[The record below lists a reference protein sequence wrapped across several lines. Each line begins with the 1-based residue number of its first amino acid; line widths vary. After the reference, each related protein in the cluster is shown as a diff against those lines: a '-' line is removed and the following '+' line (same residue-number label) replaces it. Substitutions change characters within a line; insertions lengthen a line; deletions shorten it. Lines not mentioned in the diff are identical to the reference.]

1 MQRKR
6 ASGFTP
12 LKVFRKPP
20 TMALFQKPPKRPE
33 PAPVKRLQ
41 GNASRPQSAR
51 ELAAQALGKGVQ
63 RPRSEPTARDIT
75 VTGASLMGAP
85 PPTSAI
91 EVQSANPGLCSVLE
105 NAALLYASGQSQP
118 ARAMLEQGV
127 ATDHD
132 AKLSPLAWLA
142 LFDLL
147 QRAGD
152 RSAFDQLAMQYV
164 VQFERSAPAWDDAA
178 KPAQGAKSA
187 VGGYL
192 AITGK
197 LSAESASQF
206 ETLKRAI
213 ERKVPQARIDLASVT
228 GFDDAGA
235 KLLAE
240 ALIHARR
247 SQFTL
252 VLQRPEKLRAAIES
266 MVKRGRY
273 AGEGVWLLSL
283 ELMQWLHDQAAFD
296 DRAIEYAI
304 AFETSPPSWEPP
316 PKVEGA
322 APAAPEGDEPA
333 EAQVQGDMLAWSGV
347 LLGSNAPQLSNLNE
361 FAQGRAVVAIDMST
375 VERIDFV
382 CAGALLNLINRIE
395 SQRRAVQLAGATP
408 IVRALLLLIGI
419 SPRHFVKKAQ

>member
-1 MQRKR
+1 
-6 ASGFTP
+6 
-12 LKVFRKPP
+12 
-20 TMALFQKPPKRPE
+20 
-33 PAPVKRLQ
+33 
-41 GNASRPQSAR
+41 
-51 ELAAQALGKGVQ
+51 
-63 RPRSEPTARDIT
+63 
-75 VTGASLMGAP
+75 MGAP
-85 PPTSAI
+85 PPSSAI
-91 EVQSANPGLCSVLE
+91 EVHQANPGLCAVLE

-118 ARAMLEQGV
+118 ARALLEQGV
-127 ATDHD
+127 QTDHD
-132 AKLSPLAWLA
+132 TKLSPLAWLA

-152 RSAFDQLAMQYV
+152 RVAFDQLAMQYV
-164 VQFERSAPAWDDAA
+164 VQFERSAPAWDSAAGPALDAKA
-178 KPAQGAKSA
+178 GA
-187 VGGYL
+187 GGYL

-197 LSAESASQF
+197 LSAESAPQF
-206 ETLKRAI
+206 QSLARAI
-213 ERKVPQARIDLASVT
+213 ERKIPQARIDLASVT

-235 KLLAE
+235 KLLAD
-240 ALIHARR
+240 ALTHARR

-266 MVKRGRY
+266 MVKRGRD

-283 ELMQWLHDQAAFD
+283 ELMQWLHDQVAFD

-316 PKVEGA
+316 PAQPGA
-322 APAAPEGDEPA
+322 APVAADSDDVA
-333 EAQVQGDMLAWSGV
+333 EAQIHGDMLAWSGV
-347 LLGSNAPQLSNLNE
+347 MVGPNTPQLPRLAE
-361 FAQGRAVVAIDMST
+361 FAQGRTVVPVDLSA

-382 CAGALLNLINRIE
+382 CAGSLLNMINRIE

>member
-1 MQRKR
+1 
-6 ASGFTP
+6 
-12 LKVFRKPP
+12 
-20 TMALFQKPPKRPE
+20 MALFQKPPKRPE
-33 PAPVKRLQ
+33 PAPVQQVRSAQ
-41 GNASRPQSAR
+41 SSRPQSAR

-91 EVQSANPGLCSVLE
+91 EVHQANPGLCAVLE
-105 NAALLYASGQSQP
+105 NAALLFASGQAQP
-118 ARAMLEQGV
+118 ARATLEQGV
-127 ATDHD
+127 QTDHD

-142 LFDLL
+142 LFDLM

-152 RSAFDQLAMQYV
+152 RGAFDQLAMQYV

-178 KPAQGAKSA
+178 KPAPGAKA
-187 VGGYL
+187 VVGGYL

-197 LSAESASQF
+197 LSATSAPQF

-213 ERKVPQARIDLASVT
+213 ERKIPQARIDLASVT

-240 ALIHARR
+240 ALVNARR
-247 SQFTL
+247 SQFEL

-266 MVKRGRY
+266 MVKRGRD

-283 ELMQWLHDQAAFD
+283 ELMQWLHDQASFD

-304 AFETSPPSWEPP
+304 AFESSPPSWEPP
-316 PKVEGA
+316 PKA
-322 APAAPEGDEPA
+322 ASLALAPIEDEDAAEHRAHGD
-333 EAQVQGDMLAWSGV
+333 VLTWSGV
-347 LLGSNAPQLSNLNE
+347 LAGSNTAQLSQLTE
-361 FAQGRAVVAIDMST
+361 FAQGRGMVPIDMSA

-395 SQRRAVQLAGATP
+395 SQRRAVQVAGATP

-419 SPRHFVKKAQ
+419 SPRHFIKKAQ

>member
-1 MQRKR
+1 
-6 ASGFTP
+6 
-12 LKVFRKPP
+12 
-20 TMALFQKPPKRPE
+20 MALFSKPPLKKPAPAPAQPSRPAQKPASK
-33 PAPVKRLQ
+33 PAV
-41 GNASRPQSAR
+41 SAR
-51 ELAAQALGKGVQ
+51 EVAAQVADRQK
-63 RPRSEPTARDIT
+63 RAAPRSDPTDVS
-75 VTGASLMGAP
+75 VTGASIVDWSASTPAP
-85 PPTSAI
+85 I
-91 EVQSANPGLCSVLE
+91 EVAHANPGLCNVLE
-105 NAALLYASGQSQP
+105 NAALMYASGQAP
-118 ARAMLEQGV
+118 MARTLLEEGV
-127 ATDHD
+127 ISDEDTR
-132 AKLSPLAWLA
+132 LSALAWLA

-178 KPAQGAKSA
+178 KPAQGSKSA

-213 ERKVPQARIDLASVT
+213 ERKIPQARIDLASVT

-266 MVKRGRY
+266 MVKRGRD
-273 AGEGVWLLSL
+273 AGEGAWLLSL

-322 APAAPEGDEPA
+322 ASAAPEDEPA

-347 LLGSNAPQLSNLNE
+347 LVGSNVPQLSSLNE
-361 FAQGRAVVAIDMST
+361 FAQGRAVVAIDMSA

-382 CAGALLNLINRIE
+382 CAGTLLNLINRIE

>member
-1 MQRKR
+1 
-6 ASGFTP
+6 
-12 LKVFRKPP
+12 
-20 TMALFQKPPKRPE
+20 MALFQKPKHPE
-33 PAPVKRLQ
+33 PASAKRVP
-41 GNASRPQSAR
+41 GANSSRPQSAR

-91 EVQSANPGLCSVLE
+91 EVHQANPGLCAVLE
-105 NAALLYASGQSQP
+105 NAALLYASGQAQT
-118 ARAMLEQGV
+118 ARTLLEQGV
-127 ATDHD
+127 ATDRD

-142 LFDLL
+142 LFDLM

-164 VQFERSAPAWDDAA
+164 VQFERSAPAWDDDA
-178 KPAQGAKSA
+178 KPTPGAKSS

-197 LSAESASQF
+197 LSAASASQF
-206 ETLKRAI
+206 DTLKRAI
-213 ERKVPQARIDLASVT
+213 ERKIPQARIDLASVT

-247 SQFTL
+247 SQFEL

-266 MVKRGRY
+266 MVKRGRD

-316 PKVEGA
+316 PKIRGA
-322 APAAPEGDEPA
+322 EVAPA
-333 EAQVQGDMLAWSGV
+333 EADDAAEPPAQGEMLVWSGV
-347 LLGSNAPQLSNLNE
+347 LVGSSTQQLSLLTE
-361 FAQGRAVVAIDMST
+361 FAQGRAVVPIDMSA

-395 SQRRAVQLAGATP
+395 SQRRAVQVAGATP